1 MNSVNVHPNFALNGL
16 SCTEADLTELSYSY
30 VKEGSEFEKKLGDF
44 LLDWLQP
51 SHEISV
57 QTSGSTGT
65 PKRISI
71 LKEHMINSAVAT
83 GDFFVLK
90 PKDTVLHCLPMTYIA
105 GKMLMVRALVLGLH
119 IDVIEP
125 KSSPLTSDGKKYSFS
140 AMVPLQ
146 LQNSVN
152 FIDSIEKLIVG
163 GAPFSQDLKN
173 LVQDKR
179 CQIYETYGMT
189 ETITHIAARKVNGA
203 VQGDSRSSALPFKVL
218 PKVKISTDQRNC
230 LVIDAPH
237 ISEETVYTNDIVE
250 LTSTSE
256 FLWLGRHDNVINSG
270 GIKLF
275 PEQIES
281 ALSAFINNRFFV
293 AGKPDRILG
302 EKLVLIVEG
311 KLNREEVLMKIRRS
325 GILGNY
331 QIPKEVIMVPKFKET
346 ENGKIMRKETVK
358 LLGN

>member
-1 MNSVNVHPNFALNGL
+1 
-16 SCTEADLTELSYSY
+16 
-30 VKEGSEFEKKLGDF
+30 
-44 LLDWLQP
+44 
-51 SHEISV
+51 
-57 QTSGSTGT
+57 
-65 PKRISI
+65 
-71 LKEHMINSAVAT
+71 
-83 GDFFVLK
+83 
-90 PKDTVLHCLPMTYIA
+90 MTYIA

-125 KSSPLTSDGKKYSFS
+125 KSSPLTSDKKKYSFS

-146 LQNSVN
+146 LRNSIN

-189 ETITHIAARKVNGA
+189 ETITHIARKVNGA
-203 VQGDSRSSALPFKVL
+203 VQGESRSSALPFKVL
-218 PKVKISTDQRNC
+218 PKVKILTDQRNC
-230 LVIDAPH
+230 LVIDAPN

-250 LTSTSE
+250 LISTSE

-270 GIKLF
+270 GIKLI

-281 ALSAFINNRFFV
+281 ALSAFIDNRFFV
-293 AGKPDRILG
+293 AGKPDKKLG

-311 KLNREEVLMKIRRS
+311 KLNREEVLMKIGRS